1 MCLLFLSVFVSRLS
15 FFRFFVMASKFIC
28 GVCFVSLLVSRLS
41 FFRFFVMA
49 SVFFFMWRLFSH
61 FFRFSSFLL

>member
-1 MCLLFLSVFVSRLS
+1 
-15 FFRFFVMASKFIC
+15 MASKFIC

-49 SVFFFMWRLFSH
+49 SVFFFYVAFV
-61 FFRFSSFLL
+61 